1 MIKYLLI
8 SLLLISCNKELII
21 KDKRINKENY
31 KVVQQHSNLESI
43 IHILG
48 PWDYKTLSTYLGT
61 DLKEKSS
68 ETYLWYDFDY
78 QKHPS
83 KYEDLK
89 TISITVREGK
99 FTYCWMIC
107 D

>member
-1 MIKYLLI
+1 MLYQELFLKIWKPKIKYLLI
-8 SLLLISCNKELII
+8 SLLLVSCNKEVII

-68 ETYLWYDFDY
+68 ETYLWYDFA
-78 QKHPS
+78 
-83 KYEDLK
+83 KYK
-89 TISITVREGK
+89 SAPGSV
-99 FTYCWMIC
+99 
-107 D
+107 